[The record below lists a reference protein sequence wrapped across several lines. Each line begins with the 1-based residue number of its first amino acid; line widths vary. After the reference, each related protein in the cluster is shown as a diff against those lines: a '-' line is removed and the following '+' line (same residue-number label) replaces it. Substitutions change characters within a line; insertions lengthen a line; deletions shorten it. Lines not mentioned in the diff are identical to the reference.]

1 LHVLV
6 KGEEGS
12 DRRVAHGSG
21 RHHDKVQVRLK
32 VLQPLFLARI
42 VGLRAA
48 SESMSLD
55 NKIRER
61 ETVCIS
67 S

>member
-1 LHVLV
+1 VLV

-12 DRRVAHGSG
+12 DRRVANGSG
-21 RHHDKVQVRLK
+21 RRHDEVQVRLQ
-32 VLQPLFLARI
+32 VLHPLFLERI

-48 SESMSLD
+48 RESMSLD
-55 NKIRER
+55 NKTRER